1 MNYKVAERERKTERE
16 KEKEEEKEEE
26 KKEEGGGG
34 RERDRER
41 DRRLEMGKKKRKKGN
56 NSALIN
62 IQNLAIKY
70 FQHTL
75 KVCVMLENKHFIY
88 FGEDIL
94 NFSSYRC

>member
-26 KKEEGGGG
+26 EKEEGGGG
-34 RERDRER
+34 RERGRER
-41 DRRLEMGKKKRKKGN
+41 DRRMEMGKKKRKKGN